1 MEDVKEKEKSFSS
14 NDAFLLKPLIRI
26 KLCKQEHYNPNVC
39 DREII
44 FYDINKLCVT
54 FGYIIQ

>member
-1 MEDVKEKEKSFSS
+1 MMPFSE
-14 NDAFLLKPLIRI
+14 NPLMRI
-26 KLCKQEHYNPNVC
+26 KVVYTRIFNPNVY